1 MADVYAAITEAE
13 PGVVERI
20 AEVLELRAADPRQLA
35 LRTAYLAELALP
47 EGAHVLEIGCGTGPV
62 TRSIAGLEAVTRAVG
77 LDPSPALLER
87 AHGLSRDHAAVEFHL
102 GDARALPFPDRD
114 FDAVVFHTTLCHIPG
129 PERALAEA
137 ARVLRPGGR
146 LAIFDADYST
156 TNVANGPAD
165 PLQAVAEAC
174 VAAIVHDPLI
184 IHRLAALVR
193 RAGFTV
199 QQFRTHGY
207 DGVLDPTYLLTIID
221 RGVDALLR
229 DARIGPVLA
238 QALRDEARRRAES
251 GEFFGHITYAS
262 LIGVRG

>member
-13 PGVVERI
+13 PAVVERI
-20 AEVLELRAADPRQLA
+20 AEVLELRAADPRQQA
-35 LRTAYLAELALP
+35 LHAGYLAELALP
-47 EGAHVLEIGCGTGPV
+47 ADAHVLEIGCGTGPV
-62 TRSIAGLEAVTRAVG
+62 TRSIAAIDTVTRAVG
-77 LDPSPALLER
+77 LDPSPTLLEHAR
-87 AHGLSRDHAAVEFHL
+87 RLSREHATVEFHD

-129 PERALAEA
+129 PEQALAEA
-137 ARVLRPGGR
+137 ARVLRPGGQ
-146 LAIFDADYST
+146 LVIFDADYST

-184 IHRLAALVR
+184 VHRLATLVR

-199 QQFRTHGY
+199 RHFRTHGY

-221 RGVDALLR
+221 RGTDALLR
-229 DARIGPVLA
+229 EARIGPALA
-238 QALRDEARRRAES
+238 QALRDEARRRAEA